1 MNPAGTRAE
10 RPRGAGKN
18 SFSLIDA
25 DRLFAELHLE
35 RGGVFLDLAC
45 GPGAYALEAARRFP
59 ARLQVQ
65 AFDLAPDLV
74 DLLRQQAA
82 DAGLENITAGVADIG
97 RALPIADAAIDFCLM
112 AMVLHDLAGDKVE
125 ATALR
130 EVRRVLRPGGVLA
143 AVEFKKLLP
152 PPGPPL
158 EIRLAPAELET
169 LLAGHGF
176 LLEKTVDAGPSA
188 YFSIFRPGGA

>member
-1 MNPAGTRAE
+1 MSE

-18 SFSLIDA
+18 SFSLIDGG
-25 DRLFAELHLE
+25 RLFAELHLE
-35 RGGVFLDLAC
+35 RGGVLLDLAC
-45 GPGAYALEAARRFP
+45 GPGAYSLEAARRFP
-59 ARLQVQ
+59 AGLLVR

-74 DLLRQQAA
+74 DQLRQQAA
-82 DAGLENITAGVADIG
+82 EEGLANITAAVADIG
-97 RALPIADAAIDFCLM
+97 RHLPLTDASGDFCLL
-112 AMVLHDLAGDKVE
+112 AMVLHDLAADNAE

-143 AVEFKKLLP
+143 AVEFKKLPP

-158 EIRLAPAELET
+158 DVRLAPAELET

-176 LLEKTVDAGPSA
+176 RLEKTVDAGASA